1 MAQILLVEDEPNVAL
16 GLKNELAEEGY
27 KVEVVGDGE
36 AAMERVQLGSIDL
49 ILLDVNLPKKDGY
62 AVCRDLRQI
71 GNRTPILML
80 TARDSEAERALG
92 LSLGADDYVVK
103 PFSSLELLA
112 RVQALLRRTTGDDHR
127 MHRFGDIEV
136 DFDRAEIR
144 RNNRP
149 VEVTALEFK
158 LLKLFIQERGR
169 ILTRDQLLD
178 DIWRAESSPTDRAI
192 DNHVMNLR
200 RKIEADP
207 QHPKY
212 VVSVRGL
219 GYRFEG

>member
-1 MAQILLVEDEPNVAL
+1 
-16 GLKNELAEEGY
+16 
-27 KVEVVGDGE
+27 
-36 AAMERVQLGSIDL
+36 
-49 ILLDVNLPKKDGY
+49 
-62 AVCRDLRQI
+62 
-71 GNRTPILML
+71 ML

-103 PFSSLELLA
+103 PFSSMELLA
-112 RVQALLRRTTGDDHR
+112 RVQALLRRSTGENHR
-127 MHRFGDIEV
+127 IHRFGDIEV

-158 LLKLFIQERGR
+158 LLRLFIQKRGR

-178 DIWRAESSPTDRAI
+178 DIWRPESSPTDRAI
-192 DNHVMNLR
+192 DNHIMNLR

-207 QHPKY
+207 QRPEY